1 MINERSC
8 GGRSGLSRRGVMLQP
23 VSKTEED
30 NIMSSRAA
38 VAHRNTGFVK
48 GEPNA
53 TQKSL
58 RARVESTEFAKFT
71 K

>member
-1 MINERSC
+1 
-8 GGRSGLSRRGVMLQP
+8 MLQP

-58 RARVESTEFAKFT
+58 RARVKSTEFAKFT